1 MIRKTIQA
9 AIRATC
15 RKVSTLLQVYYAYM
29 VEYRAELLLWVLSGS
44 LPIILM
50 GIWTEAAKSGHFQLS
65 AIAFAR
71 YFLAVFLIR
80 QLTVVWVVWEFE
92 KEVVEGR
99 LSSRLLQPLHPIWHH
114 VAQHLAERLARLP
127 FSFAL
132 IAFFF
137 VLYPQ
142 AFWVPTIAQ
151 FGLGLLTIL
160 LAFTLR
166 FLIQYMF
173 ALMAFWTERASSLE
187 QIWFLFFLFLSG
199 YLAPLETFPPSLRDF
214 VMLTPFPY
222 VIYFPAA
229 VFLGMPVAI
238 PEGILVMGVW
248 TAIFWGITQVLWQKG
263 LKQYSGM
270 GA

>member
-1 MIRKTIQA
+1 MHTFAQVQW
-9 AIRATC
+9 
-15 RKVSTLLQVYYAYM
+15 RKVVTILQVYYAYM
-29 VEYRAELLLWVLSGS
+29 LEYRAELLLWVLSGS

-50 GIWTEAAKSGHFQLS
+50 GIWIEAANSGRFGLS
-65 AIAFAR
+65 AIDFAR
-71 YFLAVFLIR
+71 YFLVVFFIR

-92 KEVVEGR
+92 KEIVEGR
-99 LSSRLLQPLHPIWHH
+99 LSSRLLQPFHPIWHH

-132 IAFFF
+132 MALFF

-142 AFWVPTIAQ
+142 SFWIPTAFQ
-151 FGLGLLTIL
+151 FGVGMLTIL

-173 ALMAFWTERASSLE
+173 ALMAFWIERANSLE
-187 QIWFLFFLFLSG
+187 QLWFLFFLFLSG
-199 YLAPLETFPPSLRDF
+199 YLAPLEMFPDGLRTF

-222 VIYFPAA
+222 VIYFPTA
-229 VFLGMPVAI
+229 VFLGFPVNI
-238 PEGILVMGVW
+238 PQGLLVMGIW
-248 TAIFWGITQVLWQKG
+248 TVVFWGITQVLWRKG